1 MGFEKMVLSQV
12 SDKFLRQATKG
23 GSLVHAEKYSRAS
36 NSKVKAETHI
46 PWAKCRPSQKVRG
59 SLGCSGVSVYGLGN
73 FIG

>member
-1 MGFEKMVLSQV
+1 MGFERMVLSQV

-46 PWAKCRPSQKVRG
+46 PWAFSEGERI
-59 SLGCSGVSVYGLGN
+59 SGVQWG
-73 FIG
+73 